1 MEGDTLLEVP
11 RSAMQEERSAVGF
24 VGKRLALSF
33 VHRIVSEQLAFEA
46 GEVLEMGVCYLCW
59 REGFCPDTCLQHAT
73 DESVTEVQRS
83 SNRMLEEDR
92 CVSRRIGHLLGSRI
106 ETDESGLV
114 VVGDDDAGEGGH
126 QGVQLTGL
134 DENVVAY
141 GEPEF
146 IIAGLT
152 EEQEVF
158 SIAMHEE
165 DFVLVCLGRF
175 DKQVDREGSREATID
190 LRLGISSRE
199 IIEDKRR
206 TGCDTCLVGDAG
218 DLEVIILIKVVT
230 GDRFI
235 ESQD

>member
-1 MEGDTLLEVP
+1 
-11 RSAMQEERSAVGF
+11 
-24 VGKRLALSF
+24 
-33 VHRIVSEQLAFEA
+33 
-46 GEVLEMGVCYLCW
+46 
-59 REGFCPDTCLQHAT
+59 
-73 DESVTEVQRS
+73 
-83 SNRMLEEDR
+83 MLEEDR
-92 CVSRRIGHLLGSRI
+92 CVARRIGHLLGSCV

-158 SIAMHEE
+158 SVAMHEE
-165 DFVLVCLGRF
+165 DFVLVCLGGL
-175 DKQVDREGSREATID
+175 DKQVDREGSREATVD
-190 LRLGISSRE
+190 FRLGIGSRE
-199 IIEDKRR
+199 IIEDKRGP
-206 TGCDTCLVGDAG
+206 GCDTCLIGDAG

>member
-11 RSAMQEERSAVGF
+11 RSAVQEERSSVGF

-33 VHRIVSEQLAFEA
+33 VHRIVSEQLALKA
-46 GEVLEMGVCYLCW
+46 GKVLEMSVRYLCGS
-59 REGFCPDTCLQHAT
+59 EGFCPDTCLQHAA
-73 DESVTEVQRS
+73 DESVTEIQRS

-92 CVSRRIGHLLGSRI
+92 CVARRISHLLGSRI

-114 VVGDDDAGEGGH
+114 VVGNDDAGEGGH
-126 QGVQLTGL
+126 RSIQLTGL
-134 DENVVAY
+134 EEDVIAH

-158 SIAMHEE
+158 SVAMHEE
-165 DFVLVCLGRF
+165 DFVLVFLGRL

-190 LRLGISSRE
+190 LRLGIGSRE
-199 IIEDKRR
+199 IIEDKRG
-206 TGCDTCLVGDAG
+206 TGSDTRLVGDAG

-230 GDRFI
+230 GNRFV
-235 ESQD
+235 EPQD